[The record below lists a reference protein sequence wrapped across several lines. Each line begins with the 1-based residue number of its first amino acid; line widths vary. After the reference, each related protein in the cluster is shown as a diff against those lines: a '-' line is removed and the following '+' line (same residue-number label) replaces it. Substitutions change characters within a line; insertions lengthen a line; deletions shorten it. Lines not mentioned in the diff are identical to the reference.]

1 VKRIFFFGVLLIACI
16 ACDEKKNTFEDPQ
29 IRHIADLQD
38 RRKTDSLL
46 IYLQSDHVEY
56 RKRAALALAS
66 VQDTTTINALSNI
79 PDVEA
84 VFALG
89 QMYAS
94 GAYAPLKEDIGKGN
108 TLVIRREAFEA
119 LGKVIRKGDL
129 GVLRDSTNAEGVAW
143 GIYRAGL
150 RGVTDSTLLNKAASI
165 LSDKNSLRDDRLAA
179 AHFFSRAQFKE
190 QPDVAV
196 ALADAATDADVEIRM
211 AAVNALS
218 KLNDIAAVMKAVDD
232 TDYRVRVN
240 AARALRTKPWSV
252 VKHVFEKLL
261 NDPNTNVSIA
271 TAEVILGLAPPD
283 WQSVAAWAKAAKN
296 WRTQATLYEAV
307 LKVNKSNDNSRDISK
322 EMWMPAQTS
331 KNQYQRAALITA
343 LSQASPNRN
352 FIFHQYRVDSARVVK
367 SAAAAGLARTVHD
380 MRDPARELPEYVDI
394 YKQIIADGDQGAI
407 IYACNALGDTTLGF
421 KKIITDYSFL
431 EQAKSKLSL
440 PRDYET
446 YAPLEETL
454 NYFKGLPPPAALK
467 NEYNHPIDWAL
478 ALTIAKDQKV
488 LVKTS
493 KGDVVMQLFIEEA
506 PGSVV
511 NFVRLVNSGYYNDK
525 YFHRVVPNFVIQTG
539 CNRGDGFGS
548 EDYSIRSEFSQ
559 RKYKTGSVGMA
570 SAGKDTEGTQWFI
583 THSPTPH
590 LDGKYT
596 IFAEVVSGMD
606 VVHKIEV
613 GDKIIEARLIKDGE

>member
-1 VKRIFFFGVLLIACI
+1 
-16 ACDEKKNTFEDPQ
+16 
-29 IRHIADLQD
+29 
-38 RRKTDSLL
+38 L
-46 IYLQSDHVEY
+46 IYLSSDNVEY

-66 VQDTTTINALSNI
+66 VQDTTAITGLWDLQ
-79 PDVEA
+79 DVEA

-89 QMYAS
+89 QMYAPGS
-94 GAYAPLKEDIGKGN
+94 NDPLKEKIGRGN
-108 TLVIRREAFEA
+108 IVNVRREAFEA
-119 LGKVIRKGDL
+119 LGKVIRKDDL
-129 GVLRDSTNAEGVAW
+129 GALRDSTNAEGVAW

-150 RGVTDSTLLNKAASI
+150 RGAIDSILIKKAASI
-165 LSDKNSLRDDRLAA
+165 LSDKNSSRDDRLAA
-179 AHFFSRAQFKE
+179 AHFFSRAKFDE
-190 QPDVAV
+190 RPTITSAIVSAV
-196 ALADAATDADVEIRM
+196 SDNDVEIRM

-218 KLNDIAAVMKAVDD
+218 KLKNIEAVTKAVGD

-240 AARALRTKPWSV
+240 AARALRTKDWNVAKPL
-252 VKHVFEKLL
+252 FEKLL
-261 NDPNTNVSIA
+261 NDENANVSIA
-271 TAEVILGLAPPD
+271 TAEAILSMAPAD
-283 WQSVAAWAKAAKN
+283 WQTVAGWAKAAKN
-296 WRTQATLYEAV
+296 WRTQAILYESA
-307 LKVNKSNDNSRDISK
+307 LKVNGANDNSKTISA
-322 EMWMPAQTS
+322 EIWMPAQTS

-343 LSQASPNRN
+343 LSQASPNRF
-352 FIFHQYRVDSARVVK
+352 FIYYQYQVDSAKVVK
-367 SAAAAGLARTVHD
+367 STAAAALARTVHD
-380 MRDPARELPEYVDI
+380 MRDPAVELPVYVDI

-407 IYACNALGDTTLGF
+407 ISVCGAIRDTTLGF

-454 NYFKGLPPPAALK
+454 NYLKGLPPPAALK

-478 ALTIAKDQKV
+478 AVTIPKDQRV
-488 LVKTS
+488 RVKTS
-493 KGDVVMQLFIEEA
+493 KGDIVMQLFIEEA

-511 NFVRLVNSGYYNDK
+511 NFVKLVNSGYFNDK

-613 GDKIIEARLIKDGE
+613 GDKIIEAVLVKD

>member
-1 VKRIFFFGVLLIACI
+1 MKVIFSFAVVLIVCI
-16 ACDEKKNTFEDPQ
+16 ACGEKKSVFEDKEIQ
-29 IRHIADLQD
+29 HIADLQD

-46 IYLQSDHVEY
+46 IYLSSDNVEY

-66 VQDTTTINALSNI
+66 VQDTNAIMALWKTA
-79 PDVEA
+79 DVEA
-84 VFALG
+84 VYALG
-89 QMYAS
+89 QMYDSAS
-94 GAYAPLKEDIGKGN
+94 IYPLKEKTGRGN
-108 TLVIRREAFEA
+108 PGNIRREAFEA
-119 LGKVIRKGDL
+119 LGKVIKKEYL
-129 GVLRDSTNAEGVAW
+129 KMLLDSTNAEGVAW

-150 RGVTDSTLLNKAASI
+150 RGISDSLLVNKAASI
-165 LSDKNSLRDDRLAA
+165 LSDKKSTRNDRLAA
-179 AHFFSRAQFKE
+179 AHFFSRVQLKKIPSIASK
-190 QPDVAV
+190 D
-196 ALADAATDADVEIRM
+196 DDVEIRM
-211 AAVNALS
+211 AEVSALGKTDNSSAIEEAVKDS
-218 KLNDIAAVMKAVDD
+218 
-232 TDYRVRVN
+232 DYRVRVN
-240 AARALRTKPWSV
+240 AARALRTQSWDKSKPL
-252 VKHVFEKLL
+252 FEALL
-261 NDPNTNVSIA
+261 RDENVNVGIA
-271 TAEVILGLAPPD
+271 AAEVILAIAPSD
-283 WQSVAAWAKAAKN
+283 WQAVVSWAKAAKN
-296 WRTQATLYEAV
+296 WRTQATLYEAA

-322 EMWMPAQTS
+322 EIWMPAQIS

-352 FIFHQYRVDSARVVK
+352 FIFHQFKVDSARVVK
-367 SAAAAGLARTVHD
+367 STAAAGLARTVHD
-380 MRDPARELPEYVDI
+380 MRDPAKEMPEYVEI
-394 YKQIIADGDQGAI
+394 FKQIIADGDQGAI
-407 IYACNALGDTTLGF
+407 IYACNALRDTTLGF

-446 YAPLEETL
+446 YEPLEETL
-454 NYFKGLPPPAALK
+454 NYFKGLPAPAQLK

-478 ALTIAKDQKV
+478 AKTIPKDQRV

-493 KGDVVMQLFIEEA
+493 KGDIVMQLFVEEA

-511 NFVRLVNSGYYNDK
+511 NFVKLMNSGYYNDK

-596 IFAEVVSGMD
+596 IFAEVISGMD

-613 GDKIIEARLIKDGE
+613 GDKIIEARLIGHD